1 MLGFVEV
8 STPKSYHCLLHKPQP
23 LVRWQCVCMRTV
35 YTLYFL
41 MQEVHV
47 CAQTS
52 LCLSMSETN
61 GSDII
66 PGVLYTVYSEVDAC
80 GRGLCVR
87 VWRWAPDGWMVEIY
101 GWTVALQRECVRRER
116 DVWLKC
122 CCFHTVTRLSHSR
135 FVLDG
140 VCRGSLRL
148 PVPQLIS
155 GTLEV
160 GKETLLAMITI
171 PVRNKSS
178 IFYSL
183 TVVFGCEFYWVAVE
197 HFFFAVPVLLSI
209 CIYILVHLYTV
220 LFSFSP
226 AGGAVRFLEDF
237 LCLVD
242 KSLILIIKGFNQG
255 LIGFHTFWDAAD
267 GWSVINPAG
276 VPPLKESGCTK
287 SEGEKK
293 EALMRLSA
301 SRCSLVSL
309 KPKERERLHCHI
321 LLFVMVCTLPL
332 WYSRKAFRYATATLL
347 LRAWQ

>member
-140 VCRGSLRL
+140 VCLG
-148 PVPQLIS
+148 
-155 GTLEV
+155 
-160 GKETLLAMITI
+160 LLATACPSAHLWDAGSGKRNTSGNDYNSSEKQILHILQPHCSFWVWILLSRRGALFLCSPGSSLYLYLYSST
-171 PVRNKSS
+171 PV
-178 IFYSL
+178 YSL
-183 TVVFGCEFYWVAVE
+183 I
-197 HFFFAVPVLLSI
+197 FFLS
-209 CIYILVHLYTV
+209 C
-220 LFSFSP
+220 
-226 AGGAVRFLEDF
+226 R
-237 LCLVD
+237 
-242 KSLILIIKGFNQG
+242 
-255 LIGFHTFWDAAD
+255 
-267 GWSVINPAG
+267 
-276 VPPLKESGCTK
+276 
-287 SEGEKK
+287 
-293 EALMRLSA
+293 
-301 SRCSLVSL
+301 RC
-309 KPKERERLHCHI
+309 C
-321 LLFVMVCTLPL
+321 
-332 WYSRKAFRYATATLL
+332 
-347 LRAWQ
+347 